1 MNDYFK
7 KSLNLI
13 SILPSKFYLIFTT
26 YFIFALL
33 VVFFEILA
41 ISFLMPLLT
50 MLSNN
55 NFDPS
60 QFSNF
65 INNVNNFTVDN
76 FSINILKNIL
86 NLTISIFFNFFNKSN
101 NTIYFYLGFSKNCY
115 ECQHFYSLKL
125 YKSYLN
131 KEYLFH
137 LKNGPSKL
145 FRNLMIEVNSFASS
159 ILFQK
164 LNPLVEIFILLQ
176 YLFLLY

>member
-1 MNDYFK
+1 
-7 KSLNLI
+7 
-13 SILPSKFYLIFTT
+13 
-26 YFIFALL
+26 
-33 VVFFEILA
+33 
-41 ISFLMPLLT
+41 MPLLT

-86 NLTISIFFNFFNKSN
+86 NLTISIFLIFLIKVIIQFISIWVSAKIAMNA
-101 NTIYFYLGFSKNCY
+101 
-115 ECQHFYSLKL
+115 QHFYSLKL

-159 ILFQK
+159 ILFQSLTLLSGNFYFGSNIYFCFISRTK
-164 LNPLVEIFILLQ
+164 NNDSYIFYVFNYFNFILNHKKNCKRAG
-176 YLFLLY
+176 

>member
-33 VVFFEILA
+33 FEFFEILA

-86 NLTISIFFNFFNKSN
+86 NQFQFFLIFNKSN
-101 NTIYFYLGFSKNCY
+101 NTIY
-115 ECQHFYSLKL
+115 
-125 YKSYLN
+125 
-131 KEYLFH
+131 
-137 LKNGPSKL
+137 
-145 FRNLMIEVNSFASS
+145 S
-159 ILFQK
+159 IWVSTK
-164 LNPLVEIFILLQ
+164 IAMDTHTFIH
-176 YLFLLY
+176 